1 MDILSERKALAI
13 AGLRRFTRVVV
24 ALSGGV
30 DSAVL
35 LSLAA
40 EALGAGAVR
49 AVTGQSGSLPRV
61 DLEDARAVAAHL
73 GVEHQVVETL
83 EMTRDGY
90 RANAGDRC
98 FHCRSELFETLRRVA
113 LREGCD
119 GVVYGAIKD
128 DCEDFRPGMRAA
140 EEWGVRAPLL
150 EAGIDKTN
158 VRTLAAQAGLSV
170 QAKPA
175 AACLASRI
183 PTGTEVT
190 VERLGQVEAAETALR
205 GLGFE
210 QLRVRHH
217 GEIARLELD
226 GAGLARMADHELRS
240 RVTGAVKSAGFRFV
254 AVDLEGYRSG
264 SLNPGRP
271 GGLCRIEPT
280 REGGQ

>member
-40 EALGAGAVR
+40 EALGAGSVR
-49 AVTGQSGSLPRV
+49 AVTGLSGSLPRV
-61 DLEDARAVAAHL
+61 DLEDACAVAAHL
-73 GVEHQVVETL
+73 GVEHQVIETL
-83 EMTRDGY
+83 EMARGGY

-113 LREGCD
+113 RREGCD

-150 EAGIDKTN
+150 EAGIDKAN
-158 VRTLAAQAGLSV
+158 VRRLAARAGLSV
-170 QAKPA
+170 HAKPA

-183 PTGTEVT
+183 PIGTEVT
-190 VERLGQVEAAETALR
+190 VERLGQVEAAERALR

-226 GAGLARMADHELRS
+226 GAGLARMADHEQRS

-264 SLNPGRP
+264 SLNAGRP
-271 GGLCRIEPT
+271 RGLCRIEPT